1 MGVNSLEGVGVTDD
15 SLELSELET
24 MTEGSV
30 RDSKEP
36 MGEGPGIDSVTDN
49 SVLDGGTVEG
59 LDTGLPSTSSG
70 NSLEGNDGLYVDD
83 GNGISSGRRS
93 SYWYA
98 SSSSPSAHIPPHPDE
113 EAPMLNPGESFQP
126 TASGRRA
133 SR

>member
-49 SVLDGGTVEG
+49 SVLDRGTVEG
-59 LDTGLPSTSSG
+59 LGTGLPSTSSG

-98 SSSSPSAHIPPHPDE
+98 SSSSPSGTE
-113 EAPMLNPGESFQP
+113 EGIVGISEGAAMLSSS
-126 TASGRRA
+126 ACRLSLHLHSA
-133 SR
+133 V